1 MKKLS
6 LLVLVCISHLSF
18 SQTPNVPQQAFIEV
32 TGTAKK
38 EIEPNQIYISITLTE
53 KSIDNKKYTI
63 EAQEAKLNH
72 ILTELNIPKSKLT
85 LADFSS
91 SAITQKRKEI
101 GIVQNKKFNLV
112 LESGRQVS
120 DLFDKLF
127 SANIKEADVT
137 RIDHTDILAYNK
149 EVRIDAV
156 KAAKTKAEYL
166 LNAVGNKLGKPLEI
180 VEEQDSNDFNYY
192 RGNVY
197 NEEFNANVSNTASP
211 LSSSEFKK
219 ITVTFSYKVKY
230 AIE

>member
-6 LLVLVCISHLSF
+6 ALVLVFISHLSF

-32 TGTAKK
+32 TGTAVK
-38 EIEPNQIYISITLTE
+38 EIDPNQIYISITLTE

-63 EAQEAKLNH
+63 EAQETKLLQ
-72 ILTELNIPKSKLT
+72 ILSELNIPKTKLS

-91 SAITQKRKEI
+91 SVITQKRKEV
-101 GIVQNKKFNLV
+101 GIVQNKEFNLV
-112 LESGRQVS
+112 LESGQQVS
-120 DLFDKLF
+120 AFFDKLF
-127 SANIKEADVT
+127 AANIKEADVT
-137 RIDHTDILAYNK
+137 RIAHSDIVTYNK

-156 KAAKTKAEYL
+156 KAAKSKAEYL

-180 VEEQDSNDFNYY
+180 IEEGDANDFNYY

-197 NEEFNANVSNTASP
+197 TKLNTNASNYESP
-211 LSSSEFKK
+211 LSRSEFKK